1 MLIQSTR
8 SRNPIRA
15 GALRFPPG
23 SISKMKFFFGFVFKA
38 VALDLN
44 FFGRQETN
52 EKKRDFLELRYLFFS
67 FFPPLIDDCGQI
79 WRLFILSR
87 QRDAN
92 ELVRA
97 METHGTLDPISV
109 SSPKGKWR
117 LCVSSITAEEFRPY
131 GGTWKTYDARID
143 ALGPIQTQTTIAYWN
158 CLSLFLSLMNDWLL
172 DIFFFF

>member
-23 SISKMKFFFGFVFKA
+23 SISKMKFFFLVLFFKA

-109 SSPKGKWR
+109 SSPKGK
-117 LCVSSITAEEFRPY
+117 
-131 GGTWKTYDARID
+131 
-143 ALGPIQTQTTIAYWN
+143 
-158 CLSLFLSLMNDWLL
+158 
-172 DIFFFF
+172 

>member
-52 EKKRDFLELRYLFFS
+52 EKKKRLFGVALSFLFL
-67 FFPPLIDDCGQI
+67 FPPVD
-79 WRLFILSR
+79 
-87 QRDAN
+87 
-92 ELVRA
+92 
-97 METHGTLDPISV
+97 
-109 SSPKGKWR
+109 
-117 LCVSSITAEEFRPY
+117 
-131 GGTWKTYDARID
+131 
-143 ALGPIQTQTTIAYWN
+143 
-158 CLSLFLSLMNDWLL
+158 
-172 DIFFFF
+172 

>member
-23 SISKMKFFFGFVFKA
+23 SISKMKFFFWFCFLKLSLSIWIFSGAK
-38 VALDLN
+38 
-44 FFGRQETN
+44 RQTK
-52 EKKRDFLELRYLFFS
+52 KKRDFLELRYLFFS

-143 ALGPIQTQTTIAYWN
+143 ALGPIQTPTTIAYWN
-158 CLSLFLSLMNDWLL
+158 CLSLSFSLWWM
-172 DIFFFF
+172 IGY

>member
-158 CLSLFLSLMNDWLL
+158 CLSLSFSLWWM
-172 DIFFFF
+172 IGY